1 MWHERTMNPAWSTFL
16 RTLMVIAIVVA
27 VTVLGGAGF
36 ILLAGHAPT
45 AAFTAIMDGVFA
57 HPLTLAIALEDVAPL
72 LLCGLAAACAFRA
85 GVLNIGGQGQFL
97 LGAMSMM
104 AVATTWRPPG
114 PGWLIVTLGCFAA
127 ITAGAGWALI
137 AGALERWRGVNA
149 VLSTILL
156 NYIAIAVVL
165 WLIEGPFGDPT
176 TTAPQTALLA
186 ASDRLPILL
195 PLSHFHIGVII
206 SAVLAVGWW
215 LVESRTRVGLELRMM
230 GGNAEAAQALGVAV
244 PRRRLHTFA
253 LSGAFAGLAGAM
265 QTAGVTYYL
274 SDSMVTRS
282 SFGYLGVA
290 VALLGALHP
299 LGVVAAALFFALLDG
314 SVRALEQE
322 LQVPRDLAD
331 LLKGVALIVALVGG
345 AWLARS
351 RQRRIREAA

>member
-1 MWHERTMNPAWSTFL
+1 MNATWSSAV
-16 RTLMVIAIVVA
+16 RTLTVVAVVVA
-27 VTVLGGAGF
+27 VTVLGGAGL
-36 ILLAGHAPT
+36 ILLAGHPPT
-45 AAFTAIMDGVFA
+45 AAWAAIVDGVFA
-57 HPLTLAIALEDVAPL
+57 QPLTLAIALEDVAPL

-85 GVLNIGGQGQFL
+85 GVFNIGGQGQFL
-97 LGAMSMM
+97 LGAVTMM

-114 PGWLIVTLGCFAA
+114 PGWLILVLGCIAA
-127 ITAGAGWALI
+127 TGAGAGWALL
-137 AGALERWRGVNA
+137 AGGLERWRGVNV

-165 WLIEGPFGDPT
+165 WLIEGPFGDPST
-176 TTAPQTALLA
+176 SAPQTAVLA
-186 ASDRLPILL
+186 RSDRLPVMV
-195 PLSHFHIGVII
+195 PLSHFHVGVVL
-206 SAVLAVGWW
+206 ALVLAVGWW
-215 LVESRTRVGLELRMM
+215 LVESRTRFGLELRMM

-265 QTAGVTYYL
+265 QTAGVTYFL
-274 SDSMVTRS
+274 SDSMVTRN

-322 LQVPRDLAD
+322 LHVPRDLAD
-331 LLKGVALIVALVGG
+331 LLKGLALIVALIGG
-345 AWLARS
+345 AWLMRS
-351 RQRRIREAA
+351 SQRRIRGPA